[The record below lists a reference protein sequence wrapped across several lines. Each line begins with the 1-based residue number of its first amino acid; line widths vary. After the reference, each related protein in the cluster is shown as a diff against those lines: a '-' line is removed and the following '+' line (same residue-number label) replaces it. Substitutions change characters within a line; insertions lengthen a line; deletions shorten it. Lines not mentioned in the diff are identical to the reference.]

1 MIQGN
6 ITVEE
11 NLILKQPLKSYDG
24 TVKYAKY
31 DSEGNLLEDYPTD
44 QDFIGFRVY
53 NRWTDSLLTNVGID
67 NTNNEYC
74 VESTSYGNGIC
85 IITFKNSRYIAQST
99 DYGDTW
105 DLIDLGYVAK
115 RTTTF
120 INDAH
125 YVVDYKRIYI
135 LSITDDRF
143 RPIDKKDI
151 LSSSLEL
158 TITHSSSYNNMFV
171 APNNDTSKFL
181 VIQKYVLSSSS
192 LKFTYKIVSNVNDI
206 NLTTGYIDKDK
217 ESLGLPINSILAIS
231 YAKYDT
237 NMKKFI
243 VFLTAKYYIYA
254 LMIDPNDAS
263 NISHIKIYTGVSS
276 GTAKVDMINTGSK
289 QIIIE
294 EGSTDI
300 YYGNNM
306 SNFNAISLKDKL
318 PESNSG
324 DRDNT
329 FSHIRYVNNIYHI
342 FFARSEYALVSTDGI
357 NWKLS
362 RELPFSSS
370 WQDIKYINGNYY
382 IIDNECN
389 ILYTSYD
396 LTEEED
402 RWGFK
407 LKDWEAANI
416 IKEDETSY
424 IMKYKGCVKC
434 GNRYVIYAGNYL
446 LISDINTF
454 NEWHRISMTNTNT
467 SHATNYVDLDQIVA
481 KTENGVEVP
490 WIYTGTY
497 INTLKITGVK
507 NSYLSNG
514 NNALLGS
521 DNIYKVDKV
530 VCSENSINVTDISI
544 CEVGTQNLY
553 RLKKD
558 NTITKYT
565 IPNVDSTTLAD
576 SITLKGK
583 NIRVGGKAPL
593 YEFTI
598 KSGSV
603 TLGSLLS
610 ENKSSVLSSNIT
622 NPLLAFGVD
631 NVVVLSKDSA
641 LRLAVNL
648 KTNATSY
655 SSSDSVLA
663 RDKPVDMIY
672 INGLFIALGGTNYIY
687 YSKDGISWNYK
698 KISSKS
704 TVANAIISGSV
715 TYIPEKQRLLV
726 INTSFK
732 ENSFIAKYENY
743 LGLVSDLDN
752 HNYKIDEVY
761 DHVYELATNMVL
773 G

>member
-11 NLILKQPLKSYDG
+11 NLILKQPLKSYNG

-44 QDFIGFRVY
+44 TDFTNFYVK
-53 NRWTDSLLTNVGID
+53 NQWNTSSLKNAGID

-85 IITFKNSRYIAQST
+85 IITFKNSRYIGQST

-158 TITHSSSYNNMFV
+158 TVTYNATYNNMFV
-171 APNNDTSKFL
+171 APNNDASKFL

-192 LKFTYKIVSNVNDI
+192 LKFTYKIVSNANDI

-217 ESLGLPINSILAIS
+217 ESLGLSINSTLVIG

-243 VFLTAKYYIYA
+243 VLLTAKYYICA
-254 LMIDPNDAS
+254 LIIDPNDAS
-263 NISHIKIYTGVSS
+263 NISHVNIYTGVS

-294 EGSTDI
+294 RGSTDI

-306 SNFNAISLKDKL
+306 SNFNVISLKDKL
-318 PESNSG
+318 PEYNSG

-342 FFARSEYALVSTDGI
+342 FFVRSEYVLISTDGI

-362 RELPFSSS
+362 RELPFASS
-370 WQDIKYINGNYY
+370 WQDIKYINNKYY
-382 IIDNECN
+382 IIDGQCN
-389 ILYTSYD
+389 IVRTISD
-396 LTEEED
+396 LTEKNNNLVG
-402 RWGFK
+402 WN
-407 LKDWEAANI
+407 AANI

-424 IMKYKGCVKC
+424 IMRYKGCVKC
-434 GNRYVIYAGNYL
+434 GNRYVIYADNYL

-454 NEWHRISMTNTNT
+454 DEWHRISMTNTGT
-467 SHATNYVDLDQIVA
+467 SHGANYVNLDQIIA

-490 WIYTGTY
+490 WICTGKY

-530 VCSENSINVTDISI
+530 VCSENSINVSDISI

-565 IPNVDSTTLAD
+565 IPNVDSTTLTD
-576 SITLKGK
+576 SIMLKGK

-603 TLGSLLS
+603 ALGSLLS
-610 ENKSSVLSSNIT
+610 ESKSSVLSSNIT

-663 RDKPVDMIY
+663 RDKPIDMIY
-672 INGLFIALGGTNYIY
+672 TNGLFIALGATNYIY

-743 LGLVSDLDN
+743 LGLVSDLDD
-752 HNYKIDEVY
+752 HNYKIDEIY
-761 DHVYELATNMVL
+761 DHVYDLTTQYGIEIK
-773 G
+773 